1 MVEWS
6 IVSKKSLI
14 IGLCAGVLAIAFEA
28 MSVSTAMPAA
38 AADLG
43 QKELYAWV
51 FSLFVIG
58 MMATTVIGG
67 RISDRYGP
75 VIPLYVGFGVFGLG
89 LFVSGFAPAMAVLL
103 IGRTLQGIGSGLIN
117 IGWAVVLAHA
127 FDASERPRTHGPV
140 LHVLGGPVLRRPAD
154 LGLVD
159 ANAGLALGVLLG
171 GTAPRRGRGPVCP
184 PFGGAP
190 PRAPVRRGG

>member
-1 MVEWS
+1 MSYPVMEWS

-75 VIPLYVGFGVFGLG
+75 PEDFDETLTAVE
-89 LFVSGFAPAMAVLL
+89 AAMP
-103 IGRTLQGIGSGLIN
+103 GLI
-117 IGWAVVLAHA
+117 AYL
-127 FDASERPRTHGPV
+127 RT
-140 LHVLGGPVLRRPAD
+140 RPA
-154 LGLVD
+154 
-159 ANAGLALGVLLG
+159 GV
-171 GTAPRRGRGPVCP
+171 TFRE
-184 PFGGAP
+184 
-190 PRAPVRRGG
+190 